1 MYKRESLT
9 DEKWIS
15 GREEKVRG
23 HLWKITYSLNTLN
36 TYSPKDSSV
45 FFSALAHDKYSAT
58 IWFAVDKKLHQR
70 RIKTSPLS
78 GARPRIISA
87 DQSHYLFEVGQVL
100 ERPTDETVTI
110 IKRLGEKLIIIEA
123 VCLSKSMTGS
133 PDGWAGR
140 RGTRTN
146 AFFIP
151 SSICIYLTFT
161 VLEDILRWY

>member
-1 MYKRESLT
+1 MKSGSREGGEGQRPSL
-9 DEKWIS
+9 KN
-15 GREEKVRG
+15 
-23 HLWKITYSLNTLN
+23 HLLPQHIKYLFTKGFICFFFPRSLMTNTRRQSDLPS
-36 TYSPKDSSV
+36 T
-45 FFSALAHDKYSAT
+45 
-58 IWFAVDKKLHQR
+58 KKFHQR

>member
-1 MYKRESLT
+1 MDLGEGGEGQRPSL
-9 DEKWIS
+9 KN
-15 GREEKVRG
+15 
-23 HLWKITYSLNTLN
+23 HLLPQHIKYLFTKGFIC
-36 TYSPKDSSV
+36 
-45 FFSALAHDKYSAT
+45 FFSSALAHDKYSAT

>member
-1 MYKRESLT
+1 MDL
-9 DEKWIS
+9 
-15 GREEKVRG
+15 GGEEKVRG

-36 TYSPKDSSV
+36 IYSPKDSSV
-45 FFSALAHDKYSAT
+45 FFLPRSLMTNTRRQSDLPST
-58 IWFAVDKKLHQR
+58 KKFHQR